1 MPEVVIL
8 ACVERGPLQ
17 ADTATTLNITA
28 IPNSSILGMISPQ
41 GFKLARVASLGGCGP
56 VP

>member
-1 MPEVVIL
+1 L

>member
-1 MPEVVIL
+1 
-8 ACVERGPLQ
+8 
-17 ADTATTLNITA
+17 
-28 IPNSSILGMISPQ
+28 LGMISPQ